1 MPFSL
6 NLCCYFIYAFFF
18 YALKRIPLNP
28 KSTQFYRTIMREVQL
43 ISRLNHEN
51 VVRYAF
57 NKIITDGVRV
67 YAQIVRTDTQQ
78 TSVERI
84 NTEQIGTYGRRFEIK
99 KVSVKIREKIPLS
112 KHIQMVRFKYFTSRK
127 GERAKW
133 IWWGNFSVVNFAWSS
148 FKPVPFTSVA
158 RWFYRLP

>member
-1 MPFSL
+1 MPFFL
-6 NLCCYFIYAFFF
+6 KVRNKQDNCF

-57 NKIITDGVRV
+57 NEIITDGVRV

-99 KVSVKIREKIPLS
+99 KVPVKIRERILLS

-127 GERAKW
+127 GERAK
-133 IWWGNFSVVNFAWSS
+133 
-148 FKPVPFTSVA
+148 
-158 RWFYRLP
+158 

>member
-1 MPFSL
+1 M
-6 NLCCYFIYAFFF
+6 C
-18 YALKRIPLNP
+18 
-28 KSTQFYRTIMREVQL
+28 EVQL

-57 NKIITDGVRV
+57 NEIITDGARV

-99 KVSVKIREKIPLS
+99 KVSVKI
-112 KHIQMVRFKYFTSRK
+112 
-127 GERAKW
+127 
-133 IWWGNFSVVNFAWSS
+133 
-148 FKPVPFTSVA
+148 
-158 RWFYRLP
+158 

>member
-1 MPFSL
+1 
-6 NLCCYFIYAFFF
+6 
-18 YALKRIPLNP
+18 
-28 KSTQFYRTIMREVQL
+28 MREVQL

-57 NKIITDGVRV
+57 NEIITDGVRV

-127 GERAKW
+127 GESRKV
-133 IWWGNFSVVNFAWSS
+133 IMMRQF
-148 FKPVPFTSVA
+148 
-158 RWFYRLP
+158 